1 MQVSC
6 LETTA
11 MALTVMRRIRKYI
24 QSRIKMANEIMIQV
38 GEIRTVNG
46 VKNRQHAGTK
56 RE

>member
-24 QSRIKMANEIMIQV
+24 QSRIMTNEIMIQV